1 MSVNRRVRAGAP
13 LVVALLVLAAS
24 ASAHTFK
31 WDGSAPDPKR
41 PGVTLRWDRT
51 LAACGD
57 TSPFRTMKVRAH
69 QGQTK
74 MLANQYLTVTGRRQV
89 RSGGRWVSLPSS
101 SDSVTKRAPNGRA
114 TAHYT
119 LQFYLRFVDKGMRSR
134 VQLRYAWMEAAGE
147 AGDKDDKLWAKR
159 TLYTSACKIP

>member
-1 MSVNRRVRAGAP
+1 MSVTRRARAGAP
-13 LVVALLVLAAS
+13 LAVALLVLAAS

-31 WDGSAPDPKR
+31 WDGSASDPKR

-51 LAACGD
+51 LTDCGD
-57 TSPFRTMKVRAH
+57 TSPFRTLKVRAH

-74 MLANQYLTVTGRRQV
+74 LLANQYLTVTGRRQV
-89 RSGGRWVSLPSS
+89 RSGGRWVSLPST
-101 SDSVTKRAPNGRA
+101 SDVVTKRAPNGRA

-119 LQFYLRFVDKGMRSR
+119 LQYYLRFVDKGKRSR
-134 VQLRYAWMEAAGE
+134 VQLRYAWMEAAGA